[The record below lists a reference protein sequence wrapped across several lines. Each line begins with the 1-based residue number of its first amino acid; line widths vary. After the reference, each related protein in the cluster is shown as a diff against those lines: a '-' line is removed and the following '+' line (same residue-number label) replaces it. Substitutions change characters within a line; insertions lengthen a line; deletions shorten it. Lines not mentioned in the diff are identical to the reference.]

1 MDNKAYLD
9 QIAVKG
15 KKAMP
20 GKPLLT
26 PAIIKLLAAG
36 IVAIILIFVVIAMLN
51 SNNSKI
57 TQKYEALYA
66 RATNLVEESGPLVLY
81 DQKLK
86 SSTLRQYN
94 STFKSTVD
102 SFNSTYSGMTTTA
115 GFDPLSL
122 SSQVTEEESKNNYT
136 IESQLS
142 TGYLNGTL
150 DEVYAATMYYQVS
163 VLLSMNEEAM
173 TASTNVELS
182 SVLNNFKTELIE
194 LQKLYK
200 NYTDY
205 K

>member
-66 RATNLVEESGPLVLY
+66 RATNLVQESGPLVLY

-122 SSQVTEEESKNNYT
+122 SSEVTEEESKNNYT

-182 SVLNNFKTELIE
+182 SVLNNFKTELVE

>member
-20 GKPLLT
+20 SKPLLT

-66 RATNLVEESGPLVLY
+66 RATNLVQESGPLVLY

-115 GFDPLSL
+115 GFDPLLL
-122 SSQVTEEESKNNYT
+122 SNEVTEEESKNNYT

-173 TASTNVELS
+173 TAYTTIELS

>member
-20 GKPLLT
+20 SKPLLT

-122 SSQVTEEESKNNYT
+122 SSEVTEEESKNNYT

-173 TASTNVELS
+173 TASTNIELS
-182 SVLNNFKTELIE
+182 SVLNNFKTELVE

>member
-115 GFDPLSL
+115 GFDPLTL
-122 SSQVTEEESKNNYT
+122 SSEVTEEESKNNYT
-136 IESQLS
+136 IESQLN

>member
-115 GFDPLSL
+115 GFDPLTL
-122 SSQVTEEESKNNYT
+122 SSEVTEEESKDNYT

>member
-115 GFDPLSL
+115 GFDPLTL
-122 SSQVTEEESKNNYT
+122 SSEVTEEESKNNYT

-173 TASTNVELS
+173 TASTNAELS
-182 SVLNNFKTELIE
+182 SVLNNFKTELVE

>member
-20 GKPLLT
+20 SKPLLT

-122 SSQVTEEESKNNYT
+122 SSEVTEEESKNNYT
-136 IESQLS
+136 IERQLS

-173 TASTNVELS
+173 TASTNIELS
-182 SVLNNFKTELIE
+182 SVLNNFKTELVE

>member
-115 GFDPLSL
+115 GFDPLTL
-122 SSQVTEEESKNNYT
+122 SSEVTEEESKNNYT

-182 SVLNNFKTELIE
+182 SVLNNFKTELVE

>member
-86 SSTLRQYN
+86 SYTLRQYN
-94 STFKSTVD
+94 STCKSTVD

-115 GFDPLSL
+115 GFDPLTL
-122 SSQVTEEESKNNYT
+122 SSEVTEEESKNNYT

>member
-122 SSQVTEEESKNNYT
+122 SSEVTEEESKDNYT

>member
-20 GKPLLT
+20 SKPLLT

-66 RATNLVEESGPLVLY
+66 RATNLVQESGPLVLY

-102 SFNSTYSGMTTTA
+102 SFNSTYSGMATTA
-115 GFDPLSL
+115 GFDPLVL
-122 SSQVTEEESKNNYT
+122 SSEVTEEESKNNYT

-173 TASTNVELS
+173 TASTNIELS
-182 SVLNNFKTELIE
+182 SVLNNFKTELVE

>member
-86 SSTLRQYN
+86 SSTPIPY
-94 STFKSTVD
+94 
-102 SFNSTYSGMTTTA
+102 
-115 GFDPLSL
+115 
-122 SSQVTEEESKNNYT
+122 
-136 IESQLS
+136 
-142 TGYLNGTL
+142 
-150 DEVYAATMYYQVS
+150 
-163 VLLSMNEEAM
+163 
-173 TASTNVELS
+173 
-182 SVLNNFKTELIE
+182 
-194 LQKLYK
+194 
-200 NYTDY
+200 
-205 K
+205 

>member
-122 SSQVTEEESKNNYT
+122 SSEVTEEESKNNYT

>member
-66 RATNLVEESGPLVLY
+66 RATNLVQESGPLVLY

-115 GFDPLSL
+115 GFDPLLL
-122 SSQVTEEESKNNYT
+122 SSEVTEEESKNNYT

-173 TASTNVELS
+173 TASTNIELS
-182 SVLNNFKTELIE
+182 SVLNNFKTELVE

>member
-122 SSQVTEEESKNNYT
+122 SSEVTEEESKNNYT

-182 SVLNNFKTELIE
+182 SVLNNFKTELVE

>member
-1 MDNKAYLD
+1 MDNKTYLD

-20 GKPLLT
+20 SKPLLT

-66 RATNLVEESGPLVLY
+66 RATNLVQESGPLVLY

-115 GFDPLSL
+115 GFDPLLL
-122 SSQVTEEESKNNYT
+122 SSEVTEEESKNNYT

-173 TASTNVELS
+173 TASTNIELS
-182 SVLNNFKTELIE
+182 SVLNNFKTELVE